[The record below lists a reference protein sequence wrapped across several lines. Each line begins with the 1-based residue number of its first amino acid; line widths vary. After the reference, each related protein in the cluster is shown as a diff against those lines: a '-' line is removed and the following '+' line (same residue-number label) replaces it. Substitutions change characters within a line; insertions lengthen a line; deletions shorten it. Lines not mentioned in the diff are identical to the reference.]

1 MIRLILI
8 ALLISLSLASNAQE
22 LTLVKNYPLAKQVDQ
37 LAIDQF
43 GTQYLVLNNE
53 LRKRNKQGKFEAS
66 FSDPIQG
73 QIAGIDLLNPLN
85 PIIYYRSS
93 NLLRVLDN
101 RLNSFQEFNL
111 SMYFQDPAFIA
122 ASAEDNIW
130 LYNQNTDRIEKFS
143 LRESKVINRSPIFSQ
158 VLDDPE
164 SEVLHLSSS
173 YDRVLVH
180 LKSKGAEFILV
191 FDAQGALQK
200 KIPLNGTLISMA
212 HFNRRL
218 MVLYENQLLEAI
230 DLNRFN
236 RQTILCPQNSVKALF
251 YFHPLVYLHGENQI
265 WEYRLSLP

>member
-1 MIRLILI
+1 MIRLIII

-22 LTLVKNYPLAKQVDQ
+22 LTLVNNYPLAKQVDQ

-143 LRESKVINRSPIFSQ
+143 LRESKVINRSPIFYSNRNTNQ
-158 VLDDPE
+158 YIR
-164 SEVLHLSSS
+164 S
-173 YDRVLVH
+173 VH
-180 LKSKGAEFILV
+180 
-191 FDAQGALQK
+191 
-200 KIPLNGTLISMA
+200 
-212 HFNRRL
+212 
-218 MVLYENQLLEAI
+218 
-230 DLNRFN
+230 
-236 RQTILCPQNSVKALF
+236 
-251 YFHPLVYLHGENQI
+251 
-265 WEYRLSLP
+265 